1 MLEDRPLA
9 LCDSRSVDPK
19 DLMAADR
26 VVPDK
31 VGEVYYLTH
40 NPKHRWYWLEKQTP
54 LEPFAFVMYDTKA
67 GNHARCKF
75 NDFHLRFLG
84 ADECLKIVRMCLSST
99 RRPLKAPHH
108 ESPLKR
114 AQLLSRRDRRVS
126 VP

>member
-1 MLEDRPLA
+1 
-9 LCDSRSVDPK
+9 
-19 DLMAADR
+19 MAADR

-31 VGEVYYLTH
+31 VGEVYYLTY

-54 LEPFAFVMYDTKA
+54 LEPFAFVMYDTKD

-84 ADECLKIVRMCLSST
+84 ADESLKIVRMCLSST

-114 AQLLSRRDRRVS
+114 VQLLSRRARRVS